1 MKKCKAAVRSCVP
14 VVFLLLTIVSGFLV
28 FSSLRARAQQADSG
42 RKVVARMPAPYPP
55 LARNMALQGTVKL
68 EVIVSTDGSV
78 KETQIKGGHPVLAQ
92 AAVNSVRRW
101 KWEAAPHESHEI
113 VEVKFTPE

>member
-1 MKKCKAAVRSCVP
+1 MTRRKP
-14 VVFLLLTIVSGFLV
+14 VVCSFICSVFFLAIVSGLLILLPQR
-28 FSSLRARAQQADSG
+28 SRAQQAVSV
-42 RKVVARMPAPYPP
+42 RKLVERTPAPYPA
-55 LARNMALQGTVKL
+55 LARAMALQGSVKL
-68 EVIVSTDGSV
+68 EVLVLPDGTV

-101 KWEAAPHESHEI
+101 KWEPAAHETHET

>member
-1 MKKCKAAVRSCVP
+1 
-14 VVFLLLTIVSGFLV
+14 
-28 FSSLRARAQQADSG
+28 
-42 RKVVARMPAPYPP
+42 
-55 LARNMALQGTVKL
+55 MALQGTVKL
-68 EVIVSTDGSV
+68 EVLGSPDGSV

-101 KWEAAPHESHEI
+101 KWEPAAHETHET

>member
-1 MKKCKAAVRSCVP
+1 MTRRKP
-14 VVFLLLTIVSGFLV
+14 VFCSFVCTVFFLTIVSGLLV
-28 FSSLRARAQQADSG
+28 LLPLGSQAQQADSV
-42 RKVVARMPAPYPP
+42 RRVIERTAAPYPA
-55 LARNMALQGTVKL
+55 LARTMALQGVVKL
-68 EVIVSTDGSV
+68 EVLVSPDGSV

-101 KWEAAPHESHEI
+101 KWEPAAHESRET

>member
-1 MKKCKAAVRSCVP
+1 MTRRKPVVRSLIYF
-14 VVFLLLTIVSGFLV
+14 VFFLTIVFGLL
-28 FSSLRARAQQADSG
+28 SLLPQRSQGQQADSA
-42 RKVVARMPAPYPP
+42 RKLLERTPAPYPA
-55 LARNMALQGTVKL
+55 LARTMALQGTVKL
-68 EVIVSTDGSV
+68 EVLVSPDGTV

-101 KWEAAPHESHEI
+101 KWEPAPHESHET

>member
-1 MKKCKAAVRSCVP
+1 MTRRKAVVLSCVS
-14 VVFLLLTIVSGFLV
+14 VVFLTIASGLLILSPQR
-28 FSSLRARAQQADSG
+28 SQAQQADSV
-42 RKVVARMPAPYPP
+42 RKLVERTPAPYPP
-55 LARNMALQGTVKL
+55 LARAMALQGTVKL
-68 EVIVSTDGSV
+68 EVLVSPDGTV

-101 KWEAAPHESHEI
+101 KWEPATHETHET